1 MIPITRLRPSSTA
14 SIVTAFA
21 FDSPSDLCYATFSLR
36 VDFMNMS
43 VSAGRGTFA
52 FEKVRVMRICNELAP
67 GKQVRFSDSRI
78 LINFY
83 IRDEFSGVNLIEGS
97 GDWVPGEL
105 GDKSDD
111 DLRDLVKRLS
121 NGKIT

>member
-1 MIPITRLRPSSTA
+1 MNIS
-14 SIVTAFA
+14 VT
-21 FDSPSDLCYATFSLR
+21 
-36 VDFMNMS
+36 
-43 VSAGRGTFA
+43 AGRGTFA
-52 FEKVRVMRICNELAP
+52 FEKARVARICNELAP

-83 IRDEFSGVNLIEGS
+83 IHDEFSGVNLTEGS

-111 DLRDLVKRLS
+111 EIRDLVRRFS